1 MEAAVAAIGK
11 QWARQDRKR
20 RRDAAAARADGA
32 AARADGA
39 ASTSASTSTA
49 SDVAAEQAEPAVAG
63 VHPALLTA
71 AVQKRLHESVRGLI
85 DDGGDR
91 ALKAGAAFVSRSVY
105 AVFMTIQ
112 AIHPL
117 PHGPQWASLLYICYH
132 AVSMEF
138 SGTAYPLQRA
148 SPPEG
153 LATREMRLLVRKLG
167 MLPEAGGEDEA
178 LMKAARTWE
187 RASDAELSD
196 AIKTVWKLVSGV
208 PSIAMAFASLLWPC
222 QRAHLLFDHGGNP
235 R

>member
-1 MEAAVAAIGK
+1 
-11 QWARQDRKR
+11 
-20 RRDAAAARADGA
+20 
-32 AARADGA
+32 
-39 ASTSASTSTA
+39 
-49 SDVAAEQAEPAVAG
+49 

-71 AVQKRLHESVRGLI
+71 AVLNRLHESVRGLI